1 MKTTHDTHRGHRA
14 PRAFHLLLALLPL
27 ALAAQENKDEIIQL
41 EKFTVS
47 TTIGSYVE
55 QATFAGSKTPMDLK
69 DLPKTVQVLNA
80 ALLQDLRAQTLDDIY
95 PYVIGMTREA
105 AVAVG
110 FTLRGFSNSIDDTLN
125 NLQVDGLP
133 GLASRFGSPTTANVE
148 RVELIKGPTSVLY
161 GLMQPGGIVNII
173 TKQPL
178 QKRGNTLFASV
189 GTYAGDSGT
198 FGTGASFGNSV
209 NFISQLDSTGP
220 IDAGKHWLYRIIADY
235 EHLEGF
241 QVPMW
246 AHNYSFFPSLTYR
259 LDEKTQVTATVEIT
273 RQERFSNSFLAIP
286 FFTPSLHPNFGTVYQ
301 DPSSKEYDWGETY
314 GLNFSHRFDN
324 NWVLKVQGR
333 HVEHTDGK
341 LAFENQNV
349 TSVDSLGT
357 VPPIVPTLADV
368 QNSILVRRL
377 RHQKNLRQYTF
388 VDANIYGDF
397 GPESFR
403 NTVLFGLNGGYENSN
418 FLRLAFQRSAPFNVN
433 LYNPVFT
440 VAPFPPD
447 AVTPPSDGITRQYN
461 YGVYL
466 SDQIKLGRNWRLVL
480 SARHDRQDGSYD
492 DRFANPIQ
500 HRSRSDQ
507 ASVPSFGLMYQPT
520 DNVGYYVSYSKSFVP
535 PNATTVDANGS
546 ANFVPTVS
554 DQIEVGV
561 KADMIDHKLNAT
573 VSLYDIVRNNVAEPI
588 PNGVSP
594 IDGAQTFVV
603 SGQEESEGVEFSVT
617 YQPVKNWQLQ
627 TGYTYDDVRITRS
640 IDPTQLNARNSN
652 APRQQANLWTRYNIP
667 DGGLR
672 GLGFGL
678 GVIYVGNR
686 HGAFSNIPSAWME
699 IPSYMRVDTA
709 LFYQWK
715 HYSFALNIS
724 NALDRGYL
732 SYVASNNNVHAGDPR
747 KLTFSLTTPF

>member
-1 MKTTHDTHRGHRA
+1 MTTILVPPSLRCVALTW
-14 PRAFHLLLALLPL
+14 FALLPL
-27 ALAAQENKDEIIQL
+27 AVIAQENKDEIVRL
-41 EKFTVS
+41 EQFTVS
-47 TTIGSYVE
+47 TDIGSYVE
-55 QATFAGSKTPMDLK
+55 HATTGGSKTPMDLK
-69 DLPKTVQVLNA
+69 DLPKTVQVFNA
-80 ALLQDLRAQTLDDIY
+80 AFIHDLQAQTLDDLY
-95 PYVIGMTREA
+95 PYVVGMTREA

-133 GLASRFGSPTTANVE
+133 GLASRFGSPTTANVD
-148 RVELIKGPTSVLY
+148 RVEVIKGPTSVLY
-161 GLMQPGGIVNII
+161 GLMQPGGIVNIV
-173 TKQPL
+173 TKQPQ
-178 QKRGNTLFASV
+178 QKRSNSLFTSV
-189 GTYAGDSGT
+189 GTYGSSGGG

-209 NFISQLDSTGP
+209 NFISQLDSTGA
-220 IDAGKHWLYRIIADY
+220 IDAGKHWLYRFIADY

-259 LDEKTQVTATVEIT
+259 LDDKTQVTATLEIT

-286 FFTPSLHPNFGTVYQ
+286 FFQPSLHAPFGTVYQ
-301 DPSSKEYDWGETY
+301 DPNSKEYDWGDTY
-314 GLNFSHRFDN
+314 GLNFTHRFDK
-324 NWVLKVQGR
+324 NWVMKLQGR

-349 TSVDSLGT
+349 TSVNSTGNQ
-357 VPPIVPTLADV
+357 PPTLADV
-368 QNSILVRRL
+368 QNSIVVRRL
-377 RHQKNLRQYTF
+377 RHQKNLRQYSF
-388 VDANIYGDF
+388 VDANIYGEF
-397 GPESFR
+397 GPESFK

-418 FLRLAFQRSAPFNVN
+418 FWRLAFLRSAPFNVS

-440 VAPFPPD
+440 FPAFPADPSPF
-447 AVTPPSDGITRQYN
+447 TSRGITRQYN

-466 SDQIKLGRNWRLVL
+466 SDQIKLGHQWQLSL

-492 DRFANPIQ
+492 DAYSKPIQ
-500 HRSRSDQ
+500 HRSRSDE
-507 ASVPSFGLMYQPT
+507 AWVPSFGLMYQPT
-520 DNVGYYVSYSKSFVP
+520 ENVGYYISYAKSFVP

-546 ANFVPTVS
+546 ANFVPTISNQV
-554 DQIEVGV
+554 EVGV
-561 KADMIDHKLNAT
+561 KADMVEHKLNAT
-573 VSLYDIVRNNVAEPI
+573 LSLYDITRNNVAEPI

-594 IDGAQTFVV
+594 IDGAQTYVV
-603 SGQEESEGVEFSVT
+603 SGQEESQGVEFSVT

-652 APRQQANLWTRYNIP
+652 APRQQFNLWTRYNIP
-667 DGGLR
+667 TGDLR

-686 HGAFSNIPSAWME
+686 HGAFSNVRAAWME
-699 IPSYMRVDTA
+699 IPAYARVDTA

-715 HYSFALNIS
+715 RCSLALNIS

-747 KLTFSLTTPF
+747 KVTVSATLPF